1 MNIPPRVL
9 IIASLITLISV
20 SLEPCFGQRPVDP
33 SRFRAPQPRVYTLDE
48 GDTLGVFVE
57 GVVGE
62 ADSVPPINYP
72 PAGSSLGPAMGF
84 PTLVLYDGTIRLPNV
99 DPVSV
104 KGLTVS
110 QVELLLKKIY
120 RDSENPIIAE
130 RSRVIVSLVRKRT
143 VNVTV
148 IRGDQSQARANSRR
162 SNTNA
167 VAARSDG
174 SARIVDLQLPAGE
187 NDLLNAMVQSGGLP
201 GVNAKDQIQIFRNA
215 RKPVLDPRYRNGL
228 FPRSGEAVQTNSSSI
243 AIRSGAGDRGNQ
255 QSARFPRSSARL
267 NNGDIVQIAS
277 KPTEVYYTGGLLGGG
292 EFLIPRDRALS
303 VMDAISLAGGVPQ
316 PQNGFGAV
324 PLQQPRVLR
333 LLRIQNGRQSTFQ
346 FDLSGGYSQQAANTQ
361 IRSGDYLILDFSPSQ
376 RVQNVGTRVFNTAG
390 VRQLFRN

>member
-9 IIASLITLISV
+9 IVLSLISIFVT
-20 SLEPCFGQRPVDP
+20 PGFGQCPVDP
-33 SRFRAPQPRVYTLDE
+33 HRFQGPQSRVYTLDK

-62 ADSVPPINYP
+62 VDSMPPINFP
-72 PAGSSLGPAMGF
+72 PAGSSLDPAMGF
-84 PTLVLYDGTIRLPNV
+84 PTLVLHDGTIRLPNV

-104 KGLTVS
+104 RGLTVS
-110 QVELLLKKIY
+110 QVESLLKRLY
-120 RDSENPIIAE
+120 RDGENPIIAE

-143 VNVTV
+143 VNVIV
-148 IRGDQSQARANSRR
+148 IRGDQSQARGRLGATRF
-162 SNTNA
+162 NTNA
-167 VAARSDG
+167 VTARSDG
-174 SARIVDLQLPAGE
+174 SAQIVDLQLPAGE

-201 GVNAKDQIQIFRNA
+201 GVNARDQIQVLRSSP
-215 RKPVLDPRYRNGL
+215 KPILDSRYQNGM
-228 FPRSGEAVQTNSSSI
+228 FPRSGEINQPNSSSV
-243 AIRSGAGDRGNQ
+243 AIRGQ
-255 QSARFPRSSARL
+255 QATRFPRSSAVL

-292 EFLIPRDRALS
+292 EFAIPRDRGLS

-316 PQNGFGAV
+316 PQNGLGAV

-346 FDLSGGYSQQAANTQ
+346 FDLSGGFSQQAANTQ
-361 IRSGDYLILDFSPSQ
+361 VRSGDYLILDYSRGQ
-376 RVQNVGTRVFNTAG
+376 RVQNVGTRVINSAG
-390 VRQLFRN
+390 VRRLIGN